1 MSDDIINNTLSQ
13 NTVLITGRP
22 DINIYPHYPVTK
34 DIKITGLFLISS
46 DDLKNTGGASHF
58 SSSKTLTSKN
68 FRLFSEAARDIAQEL
83 DIELKVIKV
92 RQWVDGFTGHTR
104 NITSEMN
111 QKSSRNLSDMA
122 RAQKHMTSSLTDKL
136 KQILILVDH
145 LSSRRESLLSL
156 GHFQLLTEFFH
167 LPSGE
172 LDRKKLYQTLSD
184 PLLYSEFTSQVQ
196 SLMQLSDAHDQLGGL
211 TGQLALKRTADWDN
225 FVVENLLNWNERI
238 KLYNNTA
245 EFRAEIQPSVQAIY
259 IDDGS
264 DLAQQKARKVSAAY
278 LSLLKTGDDALLV
291 KLLNSFQSH
300 AEISAQK
307 IFFPLDDKEAES
319 FRRVIHQ
326 MEDASVFVHKGAQ
339 NLSQFFNTLAHQ
351 TAGYYQ
357 LRMGQHIL
365 TIAKRQSVD
374 KKIHWSL
381 YDANFGEIRVT
392 TSDVQKASHPMRV
405 LLHDYFTRLSGTP
418 QQGGAVVLDVYQLEP
433 TQMLQSASFKKLQS
447 LMSTTDG
454 SLSIPLKPVQTQKNL
469 LNPRFLKLSRT
480 IGMFGEASQGLSW
493 LQSVTCLSHYWRRRS
508 SDELMEPEKQALDFQ
523 AKLAMSGL
531 LYDLGS
537 ILLTLGFRQL
547 GARIMQ
553 KISYQPVLGVSS
565 RIRGLHYKAGV
576 TVARYGGAFLN
587 MFGAAFDIYQAQKA
601 ATELKTATAPDARQD
616 LQVSLALSSLSAS
629 ISLGS
634 GLAFLALTGQIALMA
649 GAIGIAL
656 GMLTAVA
663 GGIYFSVRQVQ
674 EIERYT
680 TLTGLQKLRTG
691 WLKFW
696 GAEVDIDITNQVTK
710 GQAAIEAKKTLLQQ
724 CQTHF
729 QTLLDSDTEIET
741 VYYSTGNIMLSE
753 HPYQKLTGKKWTM
766 LIRLGTRYLLEDIK
780 DKILPSQAGAILLEY
795 REKKVQNDL
804 PLYMDLT
811 LQESQYKFYDIKAL
825 SPTDDKISL
834 DTEAHSDGI
843 LSLNRL
849 VTPSSLSSSDMQ
861 SNPPNATNPAKI
873 YFFLGDGDDEVV
885 GHPEKR
891 NIFDI
896 GDGVKNFKGGNQADM
911 FIFNG
916 TSAPAQP
923 SVFDGMKGVN
933 SLVANKKPSQ
943 GGYRVNL
950 EEGTFS
956 FADFQKI
963 ATLKNIDH
971 VETCAETDDVI
982 LGNAQANILNGKGGY
997 DILKG
1002 FDGNDI
1008 LVAQTG
1014 ELYGGKGTD
1023 CYRVLQNTGSD
1034 PATLIIKEEDA
1045 PESLSPVFL
1054 EYAVTQIISIK
1065 KLKQRLF
1072 IQLRNDNQSITTL
1085 TLYDLYVSSVDEQ
1098 TRRLTSQYIFYTKD
1112 GVMFTGFPPEI
1123 AVNPDEE
1130 EPEPLTLMAQYAPKF
1145 DQTFHFPKTDS
1156 EKAPVIIQKMQHQK
1170 TPGVLDVRGETKLL
1184 PDFLRLLPQETG
1196 FDDNLQGDERRNTLH
1211 SKKGQDILEGKG
1223 ETDVYIIEDR
1233 PMGTEVSINNYDQP
1247 ETGEPGQDI
1256 LLLPFLLDD
1265 LEIRQEKKHV
1275 ILSHLDSPTEHV
1287 TIRLMNFMEEE
1298 SYRHL
1303 SIMDKEGRMHTV
1315 RLNSSNEPD
1324 LIVDQ
1329 LIPDM
1334 TVSDGHHILSQL
1346 RQTTAGFSEVEQ
1358 VFNIPRDKILQTLQA
1373 KMIPVISS

>member
-1 MSDDIINNTLSQ
+1 MTQEQFPRNSFIPPHQSGLPVHRTKRTPTGFVPVTQWDGLYETVMTRSDGGLTRYAGQLIIQLENDPIILDAALRLTEKHPGSVLVQLDQRNHYRVLSGCPKTLQGKLRWQVVGHGNPARANTSPSIRRMSGMNPGGLAELLTHFNQHFSKKYHIDSTPNRISLVGCRLINYTPPNFATQFARAMKRKGILADISARTELVAVADGSGSGKKFTTQTLSEIGAQTAGKTLLLGWNKNGELIQKKHSSAFRLLSPVLDAWAPRYFTDPKIQNKRFRYLVYPSTITDLTSRKGIFSKNIQDKLRQSDLISASILSNQTLRGYTVGVILEVPEQNILAADPDANAIEANLKGAIKKSGGELSLIETNGVKKPHQIMNTIDERSALSKSIHFSELTRNGLLSKQLFSYPQRVATPEDIINNTVSR
-13 NTVLITGRP
+13 NTVLITGRT
-22 DINIYPHYPVTK
+22 DVNIYPHYPVTEN
-34 DIKITGLFLISS
+34 IKITGLFLISS
-46 DDLKNTGGASHF
+46 DELKNTGGAPHF
-58 SSSKTLTSKN
+58 SDSEALTSKN

-83 DIELKVIKV
+83 DVELKIIKV
-92 RQWVDGFTGHTR
+92 SQWVDGFTGHTR
-104 NITSEMN
+104 NITTEMN
-111 QKSSRNLSDMA
+111 QKSSKNLSDMA

-136 KQILILVDH
+136 KRILILVDH
-145 LSSRRESLLSL
+145 LSSRRESLLSP
-156 GHFQLLTEFFH
+156 GHLQLLTEFFH

-211 TGQLALKRTADWDN
+211 TGQMALKKTTDWDT

-238 KLYNNTA
+238 KVYNHTA
-245 EFRAEIQPSVQAIY
+245 EFRAEIHPSVQAIY

-264 DLAQQKARKVSAAY
+264 DLAQQRARKVSAAY
-278 LSLLKTGDDALLV
+278 LSLLKTGDDTLLV

-307 IFFPLDDKEAES
+307 IFFPLNDKEAES

-392 TSDVQKASHPMRV
+392 TADVQQASHPMRV

-418 QQGGAVVLDVYQLEP
+418 QQGGAIVLDVYQLEP
-433 TQMLQSASFKKLQS
+433 TQMLKSASFKKLQS
-447 LMSTTDG
+447 LMSMTDG
-454 SLSIPLKPVQTQKNL
+454 SLSIPLKPVQTRKNL

-553 KISYQPVLGVSS
+553 KLSYQPVLGVSS

-587 MFGAAFDIYQAQKA
+587 MLGAAFDIYQAQKA
-601 ATELKTATAPDARQD
+601 VTELETETAPDARQD

-634 GLAFLALTGQIALMA
+634 GLAFLALTGQMALMA

-656 GMLTAVA
+656 GMLTAVV

-696 GAEVDIDITNQVTK
+696 GAEVDVEVTNQVSK
-710 GQAAIEAKKTLLQQ
+710 GKAVIEAKKNLVQQ

-741 VYYSTGNIMLSE
+741 VYYSSGNIMLSE

-811 LQESQYKFYDIKAL
+811 LEDSQYKFYDIKAL

-849 VTPSSLSSSDMQ
+849 AAPASLSSSDMQ
-861 SNPPNATNPAKI
+861 SSPPNATNPAKI
-873 YFFLGDGDDEVV
+873 YFFWETETMRWSVI
-885 GHPEKR
+885 EKKE
-891 NIFDI
+891 ICL
-896 GDGVKNFKGGNQADM
+896 
-911 FIFNG
+911 
-916 TSAPAQP
+916 T
-923 SVFDGMKGVN
+923 
-933 SLVANKKPSQ
+933 LV
-943 GGYRVNL
+943 
-950 EEGTFS
+950 
-956 FADFQKI
+956 
-963 ATLKNIDH
+963 
-971 VETCAETDDVI
+971 
-982 LGNAQANILNGKGGY
+982 
-997 DILKG
+997 
-1002 FDGNDI
+1002 
-1008 LVAQTG
+1008 
-1014 ELYGGKGTD
+1014 
-1023 CYRVLQNTGSD
+1023 TGSK
-1034 PATLIIKEEDA
+1034 TLREEIKRIC
-1045 PESLSPVFL
+1045 LS
-1054 EYAVTQIISIK
+1054 
-1065 KLKQRLF
+1065 
-1072 IQLRNDNQSITTL
+1072 
-1085 TLYDLYVSSVDEQ
+1085 
-1098 TRRLTSQYIFYTKD
+1098 
-1112 GVMFTGFPPEI
+1112 
-1123 AVNPDEE
+1123 
-1130 EPEPLTLMAQYAPKF
+1130 LMA
-1145 DQTFHFPKTDS
+1145 
-1156 EKAPVIIQKMQHQK
+1156 
-1170 TPGVLDVRGETKLL
+1170 
-1184 PDFLRLLPQETG
+1184 LRLP
-1196 FDDNLQGDERRNTLH
+1196 
-1211 SKKGQDILEGKG
+1211 
-1223 ETDVYIIEDR
+1223 
-1233 PMGTEVSINNYDQP
+1233 
-1247 ETGEPGQDI
+1247 
-1256 LLLPFLLDD
+1256 
-1265 LEIRQEKKHV
+1265 
-1275 ILSHLDSPTEHV
+1275 
-1287 TIRLMNFMEEE
+1287 
-1298 SYRHL
+1298 
-1303 SIMDKEGRMHTV
+1303 
-1315 RLNSSNEPD
+1315 LNPAYSM
-1324 LIVDQ
+1324 V
-1329 LIPDM
+1329 
-1334 TVSDGHHILSQL
+1334 
-1346 RQTTAGFSEVEQ
+1346 
-1358 VFNIPRDKILQTLQA
+1358 
-1373 KMIPVISS
+1373 

>member
-1 MSDDIINNTLSQ
+1 M
-13 NTVLITGRP
+13 
-22 DINIYPHYPVTK
+22 
-34 DIKITGLFLISS
+34 
-46 DDLKNTGGASHF
+46 
-58 SSSKTLTSKN
+58 
-68 FRLFSEAARDIAQEL
+68 
-83 DIELKVIKV
+83 
-92 RQWVDGFTGHTR
+92 
-104 NITSEMN
+104 
-111 QKSSRNLSDMA
+111 
-122 RAQKHMTSSLTDKL
+122 
-136 KQILILVDH
+136 
-145 LSSRRESLLSL
+145 
-156 GHFQLLTEFFH
+156 
-167 LPSGE
+167 
-172 LDRKKLYQTLSD
+172 
-184 PLLYSEFTSQVQ
+184 
-196 SLMQLSDAHDQLGGL
+196 
-211 TGQLALKRTADWDN
+211 
-225 FVVENLLNWNERI
+225 
-238 KLYNNTA
+238 
-245 EFRAEIQPSVQAIY
+245 
-259 IDDGS
+259 
-264 DLAQQKARKVSAAY
+264 
-278 LSLLKTGDDALLV
+278 
-291 KLLNSFQSH
+291 
-300 AEISAQK
+300 
-307 IFFPLDDKEAES
+307 
-319 FRRVIHQ
+319 
-326 MEDASVFVHKGAQ
+326 
-339 NLSQFFNTLAHQ
+339 
-351 TAGYYQ
+351 
-357 LRMGQHIL
+357 
-365 TIAKRQSVD
+365 
-374 KKIHWSL
+374 
-381 YDANFGEIRVT
+381 
-392 TSDVQKASHPMRV
+392 
-405 LLHDYFTRLSGTP
+405 
-418 QQGGAVVLDVYQLEP
+418 
-433 TQMLQSASFKKLQS
+433 
-447 LMSTTDG
+447 
-454 SLSIPLKPVQTQKNL
+454 
-469 LNPRFLKLSRT
+469 
-480 IGMFGEASQGLSW
+480 
-493 LQSVTCLSHYWRRRS
+493 
-508 SDELMEPEKQALDFQ
+508 
-523 AKLAMSGL
+523 
-531 LYDLGS
+531 
-537 ILLTLGFRQL
+537 
-547 GARIMQ
+547 
-553 KISYQPVLGVSS
+553 
-565 RIRGLHYKAGV
+565 
-576 TVARYGGAFLN
+576 
-587 MFGAAFDIYQAQKA
+587 
-601 ATELKTATAPDARQD
+601 
-616 LQVSLALSSLSAS
+616 
-629 ISLGS
+629 
-634 GLAFLALTGQIALMA
+634 
-649 GAIGIAL
+649 
-656 GMLTAVA
+656 
-663 GGIYFSVRQVQ
+663 Q

-811 LQESQYKFYDIKAL
+811 LQDSQYKFYDIKAL

-834 DTEAHSDGI
+834 DTDAHSDGI

-849 VTPSSLSSSDMQ
+849 AAPSRRSSSDIQ
-861 SNPPNATNPAKI
+861 SNALDSTNPARI

-896 GDGVKNFKGGNQADM
+896 GAGVKNFKGGNQSDM

-1112 GVMFTGFPPEI
+1112 GVIFTGFPPEI

-1156 EKAPVIIQKMQHQK
+1156 EKAPVIIQKMPHQK
-1170 TPGVLDVRGETKLL
+1170 TPGVLDVRGEKKLL
-1184 PDFLRLLPQETG
+1184 PDFLRLLPKKRGLMIIYREMNIETPYTVKKVRISWKAKAK
-1196 FDDNLQGDERRNTLH
+1196 EMSTS
-1211 SKKGQDILEGKG
+1211 SK
-1223 ETDVYIIEDR
+1223 TD
-1233 PMGTEVSINNYDQP
+1233 PWQ
-1247 ETGEPGQDI
+1247 
-1256 LLLPFLLDD
+1256 
-1265 LEIRQEKKHV
+1265 
-1275 ILSHLDSPTEHV
+1275 
-1287 TIRLMNFMEEE
+1287 
-1298 SYRHL
+1298 
-1303 SIMDKEGRMHTV
+1303 
-1315 RLNSSNEPD
+1315 
-1324 LIVDQ
+1324 
-1329 LIPDM
+1329 
-1334 TVSDGHHILSQL
+1334 
-1346 RQTTAGFSEVEQ
+1346 
-1358 VFNIPRDKILQTLQA
+1358 
-1373 KMIPVISS
+1373 